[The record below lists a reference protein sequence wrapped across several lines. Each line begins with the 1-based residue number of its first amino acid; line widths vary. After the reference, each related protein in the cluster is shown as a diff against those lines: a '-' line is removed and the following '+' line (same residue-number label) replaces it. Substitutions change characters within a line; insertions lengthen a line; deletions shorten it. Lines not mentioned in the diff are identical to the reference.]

1 MGTALTAEGKTLD
14 GNQIRLRNRS
24 LLLLGNTYVAVGD
37 HGEALKQYSEALKFI
52 PDDYYAL
59 ASAAQCCR
67 TLNDPTASDFFARCL
82 NAIERSGDWQRKRER
97 ITRALI
103 VVHAARAAKGSG
115 EQARYDQ
122 YSREATAIL
131 GSDLAVDGLSPKFFS
146 PTTKRLV
153 NAKELLA
160 EVDQI

>member
-1 MGTALTAEGKTLD
+1 VETALLGEGKTLD
-14 GNQIRLRNRS
+14 ANQIRLRNRS

-37 HGEALKQYSEALKFI
+37 HGEALKQYSEALRFI

-67 TLNDPTASDFFARCL
+67 ALNDPSASDLFSRCL
-82 NAIERSGDWQRKRER
+82 GAIERSGDWQRKRER
-97 ITRALI
+97 MTRAL
-103 VVHAARAAKGSG
+103 VVALAARAAKGCG
-115 EQARYDQ
+115 DQARFDQ
-122 YSREATAIL
+122 YSREARAIL
-131 GSDLAVDGLSPKFFS
+131 GGDLTVDGLSPRFFS

-160 EVDQI
+160 EVDQV